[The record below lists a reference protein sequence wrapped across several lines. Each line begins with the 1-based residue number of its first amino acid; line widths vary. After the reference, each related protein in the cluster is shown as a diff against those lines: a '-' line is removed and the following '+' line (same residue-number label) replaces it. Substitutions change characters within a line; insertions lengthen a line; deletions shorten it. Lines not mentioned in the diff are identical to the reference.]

1 MLAKRFAD
9 KCAKSE
15 NFKDMFPLNESDV
28 DLRSG
33 EKYKVNFASTG
44 RLQNSSIPAMQKLL
58 NKQK

>member
-15 NFKDMFPLNESDV
+15 HFKDMFPLNESDV

>member
-44 RLQNSSIPAMQKLL
+44 RLQNSSIPAMQKL
-58 NKQK
+58 